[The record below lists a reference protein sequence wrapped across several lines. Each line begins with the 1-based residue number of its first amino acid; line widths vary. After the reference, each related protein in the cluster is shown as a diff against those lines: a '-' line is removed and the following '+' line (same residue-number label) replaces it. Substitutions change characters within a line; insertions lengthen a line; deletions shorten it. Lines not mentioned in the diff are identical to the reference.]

1 VKQIKANANY
11 NESIGEA
18 LGIEGAQQAGPDYA
32 TLQPDISATING
44 MRVDIGWD
52 WGGFVNFLDQIE
64 IQVDRGDGHM
74 ITPANPISPSAKA
87 IVGLALCNFR
97 MNTLR
102 TSTTISLFSS
112 FISAFRARARL

>member
-44 MRVDIGWD
+44 TRVDIGWD

-74 ITPANPISPSAKA
+74 ITPANPIPPSTKA
-87 IVGLALCNFR
+87 TVGLALCNFR
-97 MNTLR
+97 MNTLM
-102 TSTTISLFSS
+102 TSNHN
-112 FISAFRARARL
+112 